1 MSTQF
6 KDEIDLILVL
16 KKIYKSKK
24 TIIYIS
30 FLFAF
35 IGIYVALTTPLKYN
49 SSTVFITQNENSA
62 GMALTGVASLVGLNL
77 NPNMNGSEITSSMY
91 PLVAQSPKFK
101 RLILQT
107 IIDKKA
113 NLTLESFLIDNYKL
127 KGENIKNNSSIY
139 VSELEEDC
147 FEIVSLIIKVSVNRK
162 DGFITISTSM
172 PIPEYAATLA
182 VNAQDIL
189 QKIIIENKIES
200 ARQNLKFTE
209 NQLAQKKEQFDELQ
223 TKLSYFK
230 DSNLNLVN
238 SLIINEQD
246 KLEAEFE
253 IINAVVTEL
262 SKQVEAAK
270 LQVNKDTPVFSTI
283 KEAVIPNK
291 RTSPKRTQMVIIFGI
306 VGFIIS
312 IVYVTLFDPLKKLF
326 FEIIK

>member
-16 KKIYKSKK
+16 KKLYKSKK

-35 IGIYVALTTPLKYN
+35 IGIYVALTSPLKYN

-62 GMALTGVASLVGLNL
+62 GMALTGVASLVGINL

-107 IIDKKA
+107 IIDKKT

-147 FEIVSLIIKVSVNRK
+147 FEIVSLIINVSVNRK

-189 QKIIIENKIES
+189 QKIIIENKI
-200 ARQNLKFTE
+200 
-209 NQLAQKKEQFDELQ
+209 
-223 TKLSYFK
+223 
-230 DSNLNLVN
+230 
-238 SLIINEQD
+238 
-246 KLEAEFE
+246 
-253 IINAVVTEL
+253 
-262 SKQVEAAK
+262 
-270 LQVNKDTPVFSTI
+270 
-283 KEAVIPNK
+283 
-291 RTSPKRTQMVIIFGI
+291 
-306 VGFIIS
+306 
-312 IVYVTLFDPLKKLF
+312 
-326 FEIIK
+326 

>member
-147 FEIVSLIIKVSVNRK
+147 FEIVSQIIKVSVNRK

-306 VGFIIS
+306 VGFVIS

>member
-147 FEIVSLIIKVSVNRK
+147 FEIVSQIIKVSVNRK

-270 LQVNKDTPVFSTI
+270 LQVSKDTPVFSTI

-306 VGFIIS
+306 VGFVIS